1 MFFHRLMQRSGSFF
15 RKLFL
20 SYLLI
25 LLFLCGIMLFLSQQL
40 IRSISVYAE
49 SEAKQSV
56 ASYRSAIEGVLTSL
70 STLSQELTTD
80 ASLRACIACEGDFPV
95 EIRYGLPQVIDKFGS
110 YKFLN
115 EYLDMIFLYLPAPN
129 YVITDSSAYS
139 PETWCRSFGLD
150 MSFFDDLLRHHAG
163 TMFPLHFSGTMGDKT
178 IVLYS
183 IDSVVSRE
191 PSAVL
196 GFVVD
201 PTLSSARAGL
211 SSLLTAYDSD
221 GNALFYSA
229 PEAKDIP
236 FSFVAG
242 EGMTTAEN
250 MVFYALPDAKFPLTF
265 VSSTPISEFAP
276 ILSTS
281 KTVTIVC
288 FVLLAIGGAILSY
301 SLAVHNYRPLQHLAK
316 KAAGNDTPSS
326 PPMEYL
332 ERSIAELVK
341 MRTITAE
348 ADRNHHTLYCDNL
361 FNKLL
366 YGEILSESLMQEY
379 AQKYNLSLP
388 DGRVQLVCIHSNQ
401 PGIRESI
408 RKFIAGH
415 AQAPDAYYAI
425 DGVHGL
431 KLLFFGESG
440 LALCDYFCGS
450 YPQVCTSG
458 EFRIAVSAP
467 HRNLIQLSVAY
478 DETQKVLDH
487 MRFLGLT
494 GLFSYFD
501 LQKISQDDRADRMFE
516 IWFNKFYNFLVEQ
529 NMDAASSVQQQ
540 IFNELKNG
548 HYPLQFIKCK
558 VFSFIDHTIS
568 AISVMSSKSSEIWE
582 QNAFSDRLL
591 SCSSI
596 DQLENTYYSIFE
608 QLSQF
613 VWDSSTQET
622 VSERIQQITQQN
634 FKDPMFGVSYV
645 ADQLGVSSA
654 YVSKVF
660 KKATG
665 GTLLDH
671 VQGLRIAFAKELMRT
686 TDDTLSSIALQSGF
700 TNDVSFI
707 RVFKKFEGVTPGKY
721 RSMIS
726 SQKEGSLD

>member
-1 MFFHRLMQRSGSFF
+1 
-15 RKLFL
+15 
-20 SYLLI
+20 
-25 LLFLCGIMLFLSQQL
+25 
-40 IRSISVYAE
+40 
-49 SEAKQSV
+49 
-56 ASYRSAIEGVLTSL
+56 
-70 STLSQELTTD
+70 
-80 ASLRACIACEGDFPV
+80 
-95 EIRYGLPQVIDKFGS
+95 
-110 YKFLN
+110 
-115 EYLDMIFLYLPAPN
+115 
-129 YVITDSSAYS
+129 
-139 PETWCRSFGLD
+139 
-150 MSFFDDLLRHHAG
+150 
-163 TMFPLHFSGTMGDKT
+163 
-178 IVLYS
+178 
-183 IDSVVSRE
+183 
-191 PSAVL
+191 
-196 GFVVD
+196 
-201 PTLSSARAGL
+201 
-211 SSLLTAYDSD
+211 
-221 GNALFYSA
+221 
-229 PEAKDIP
+229 
-236 FSFVAG
+236 
-242 EGMTTAEN
+242 
-250 MVFYALPDAKFPLTF
+250 
-265 VSSTPISEFAP
+265 
-276 ILSTS
+276 
-281 KTVTIVC
+281 
-288 FVLLAIGGAILSY
+288 
-301 SLAVHNYRPLQHLAK
+301 
-316 KAAGNDTPSS
+316 
-326 PPMEYL
+326 
-332 ERSIAELVK
+332 
-341 MRTITAE
+341 
-348 ADRNHHTLYCDNL
+348 
-361 FNKLL
+361 
-366 YGEILSESLMQEY
+366 
-379 AQKYNLSLP
+379 
-388 DGRVQLVCIHSNQ
+388 
-401 PGIRESI
+401 
-408 RKFIAGH
+408 
-415 AQAPDAYYAI
+415 
-425 DGVHGL
+425 
-431 KLLFFGESG
+431 
-440 LALCDYFCGS
+440 
-450 YPQVCTSG
+450 
-458 EFRIAVSAP
+458 
-467 HRNLIQLSVAY
+467 
-478 DETQKVLDH
+478 

-494 GLFSYFD
+494 GLFFYFD

>member
-1 MFFHRLMQRSGSFF
+1 
-15 RKLFL
+15 
-20 SYLLI
+20 
-25 LLFLCGIMLFLSQQL
+25 
-40 IRSISVYAE
+40 
-49 SEAKQSV
+49 
-56 ASYRSAIEGVLTSL
+56 
-70 STLSQELTTD
+70 
-80 ASLRACIACEGDFPV
+80 
-95 EIRYGLPQVIDKFGS
+95 
-110 YKFLN
+110 
-115 EYLDMIFLYLPAPN
+115 
-129 YVITDSSAYS
+129 
-139 PETWCRSFGLD
+139 
-150 MSFFDDLLRHHAG
+150 
-163 TMFPLHFSGTMGDKT
+163 
-178 IVLYS
+178 
-183 IDSVVSRE
+183 
-191 PSAVL
+191 
-196 GFVVD
+196 
-201 PTLSSARAGL
+201 
-211 SSLLTAYDSD
+211 
-221 GNALFYSA
+221 
-229 PEAKDIP
+229 
-236 FSFVAG
+236 
-242 EGMTTAEN
+242 
-250 MVFYALPDAKFPLTF
+250 
-265 VSSTPISEFAP
+265 
-276 ILSTS
+276 
-281 KTVTIVC
+281 
-288 FVLLAIGGAILSY
+288 
-301 SLAVHNYRPLQHLAK
+301 
-316 KAAGNDTPSS
+316 
-326 PPMEYL
+326 
-332 ERSIAELVK
+332 